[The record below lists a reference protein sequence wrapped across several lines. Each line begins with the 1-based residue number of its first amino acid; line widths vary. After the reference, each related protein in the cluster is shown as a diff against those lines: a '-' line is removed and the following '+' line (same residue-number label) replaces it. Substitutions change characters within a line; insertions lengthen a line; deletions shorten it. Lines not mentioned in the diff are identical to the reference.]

1 MNYITNWASEKAA
14 SALTYG
20 IQAGGTLAGNAVG
33 AAGTAIESSGRGLG
47 NSTHGPSL
55 HPYEDELTDHDW
67 FFVMA

>member
-1 MNYITNWASEKAA
+1 MNYMTNWASEKAA

-55 HPYEDELTDHDW
+55 HLYEDELTDQDC
-67 FFVMA
+67 FFS